1 MEEYHEQCDEKN
13 KVIIRDL
20 AENSPSEDIKGIILQ
35 FDVDKNGDDI
45 YKIMDKAYLKPAVV
59 AAANYLH
66 IDTTSHKYKD
76 TLIRAI
82 IQRLNSCLLEKC
94 RKCSTYYSSDFD
106 SEPIA
111 VCDCGQPCHYPCYK
125 DLASM
130 FKEFPGVVFQCS
142 QCTKTPHTS
151 ISYNKTANPKEIIEK
166 SESAETKE
174 KPDPERSPNDN
185 SSSSDSSMKP
195 TEKTFE
201 LKVVEA
207 YNLDLLQARYPQA
220 SYQICEHYKR
230 YKRPHGNDGKTEV
243 EGVICKNLHPK
254 RCYPWC
260 QAGNN
265 SKFGCNKGRE
275 CSFYHPRLCNN
286 SLRYRKCTKPECTF
300 THLRFTRRYPR
311 RDKENQDYR
320 NVASQEPDVRNH
332 NTATLNSHP
341 PPWGNS
347 PPQAPPPQAP
357 PPQPPPPQAP
367 PPQAPPPSNHYSN
380 RDNDRAF
387 LETLIRSLKED
398 MQREMQKEIRD
409 FKNNISNHVAQLQP
423 QLWHQNPPAVHQQLQ
438 QQQLQRE
445 QNAAPIQMQLRQ
457 ISQPEEVTIPG
468 IQNPQLINQ
477 HVIYRHQTHQ

>member
-1 MEEYHEQCDEKN
+1 M
-13 KVIIRDL
+13 
-20 AENSPSEDIKGIILQ
+20 
-35 FDVDKNGDDI
+35 
-45 YKIMDKAYLKPAVV
+45 
-59 AAANYLH
+59 
-66 IDTTSHKYKD
+66 
-76 TLIRAI
+76 
-82 IQRLNSCLLEKC
+82 C
-94 RKCSTYYSSDFD
+94 RKCSTYYSSNFD
-106 SEPIA
+106 SKPIA

-142 QCTKTPHTS
+142 QCMKTQPTP
-151 ISYNKTANPKEIIEK
+151 ISYNKTANPKEIKEK
-166 SESAETKE
+166 PESSETKE
-174 KPDPERSPNDN
+174 KPDTEENSDDN
-185 SSSSDSSMKP
+185 SSSSDSSKKS

-220 SYQICEHYKR
+220 SYKICEHYKR
-230 YKRPHGNDGKTEV
+230 YKCPHGNDGKTEV

-275 CSFYHPRLCNN
+275 CTFYHPRLCNN

-311 RDKENQDYR
+311 RDKENQDNR
-320 NVASQEPDVRNH
+320 NQEPDIRHH

-347 PPQAPPPQAP
+347 SPQAPPLQTL
-357 PPQPPPPQAP
+357 PPQA
-367 PPQAPPPSNHYSN
+367 QPPSNNDPN
-380 RDNDRAF
+380 RENDRAF

-423 QLWHQNPPAVHQQLQ
+423 QLWHPNPPTIHQQLP

-457 ISQPEEVTIPG
+457 ISHPEEVTIPG